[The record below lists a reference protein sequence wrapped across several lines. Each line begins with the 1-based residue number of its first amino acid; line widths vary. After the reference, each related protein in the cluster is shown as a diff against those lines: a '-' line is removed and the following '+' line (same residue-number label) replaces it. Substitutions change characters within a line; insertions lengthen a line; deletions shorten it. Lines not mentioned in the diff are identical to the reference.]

1 VAVHFSLLE
10 KDDGLIR
17 LVQVVFR
24 VAYGV
29 NPAACGSS
37 EEASWTL
44 GH

>member
-1 VAVHFSLLE
+1 VAAHFSLLE

-29 NPAACGSS
+29 NPAARGSS
-37 EEASWTL
+37 EEASWIL
-44 GH
+44 GQ